1 MPIARGLLFGFPSW
15 ISSAPESQWICHS
28 SITDGNISICK
39 VLNQGANSQE
49 STIITHSLVIKT
61 DRTWTLTVHG
71 KLINPIKCSC
81 LSSISEKL
89 SVESLSAI
97 IVIVDRCSICP
108 GHPDENFIKMLEDN
122 KGKLLS
128 KNQGEISS
136 IDNHSPVQLNG
147 QIFSKTVRHSKCQ
160 VLVSEGK
167 CSTCVKYRNSL
178 RRIYHRW
185 LKKKHS
191 PHRREGTSSHTNF
204 RHLNT
209 DEKGRRYR
217 NLRRR
222 LLSTEKEVE
231 RLKLRIEASNEKH
244 GIMVGECA

>member
-1 MPIARGLLFGFPSW
+1 
-15 ISSAPESQWICHS
+15 
-28 SITDGNISICK
+28 
-39 VLNQGANSQE
+39 
-49 STIITHSLVIKT
+49 
-61 DRTWTLTVHG
+61 
-71 KLINPIKCSC
+71 
-81 LSSISEKL
+81 
-89 SVESLSAI
+89 
-97 IVIVDRCSICP
+97 
-108 GHPDENFIKMLEDN
+108 MLEDK

-128 KNQGEISS
+128 KYQGEISS

-167 CSTCVKYRNSL
+167 CSTCVKYHNSL

-191 PHRREGTSSHTNF
+191 PRRREGTSSHTNF

-209 DEKGRRYR
+209 PEKGRRYR

-222 LLSTEKEVE
+222 LLSTEKQVE
-231 RLKLRIEASNEKH
+231 RLKRCIEALNEKH
-244 GIMVGECA
+244 GIMVGESVHDDLSSIMEEMSN